1 MHLEPLSKTS
11 VEILAYLSSKLRESF
26 TVRQI
31 AGGIGQ
37 DYRITYVMTMR
48 LARQKYIIA
57 EKRRPVTHCRL
68 NLKGNSALLAYIE
81 AIRAGRFLAKH
92 RDIEVIANGLLEKIA
107 SPFFTMILFGSHL
120 KGTASKRSDLDVLV
134 VIPRKDMERDVSSA
148 VGSVARISPVGI
160 HEVILTNEE
169 FAQLL
174 RENKPNVAWEALD
187 NRIVP
192 FGAEPLFKILEDVT

>member
-1 MHLEPLSKTS
+1 MHLEPISKTS

-31 AGGIGQ
+31 AGGIDR

-92 RDIEVIANGLLEKIA
+92 RDIEVIAKGLREKIA
-107 SPFFTMILFGSHL
+107 SPFFTMILFGSHV
-120 KGTASKRSDLDVLV
+120 KGAASKRSDLDVLS
-134 VIPRKDMERDVSSA
+134 VIQNKEMEKEFSSA
-148 VGSVARISPVGI
+148 FGSVARISPIGI
-160 HEVILTNEE
+160 HDVILTSGE

-174 RENKPNVAWEALD
+174 REKKPNVAWEAVD

-192 FGAEPLFKILEDVT
+192 YGAEPLFKILEDVM